1 MLEWTMGF
9 HEASMRLVSRGRN
22 EVAKDENPVIPG
34 RVADGRCL
42 ARTGDL
48 LLVRQALYQLS

>member
-1 MLEWTMGF
+1 MGF
-9 HEASMRLVSRGRN
+9 HEASVRLVSRGRN